1 MRHLGGNDHRDLDE
15 AGNLALLTPRRLVD
29 HLSDL
34 PLLDSVA
41 VRSAGLE
48 KTAYNGAGAL
58 GMVVEKIVA
67 YDVAMSGKRLAREVV
82 HVDYAAVGVT
92 HGDRAVEVAAPL
104 GEFLFDVIHGRFV
117 VLVSGAG
124 TDKRR

>member
-1 MRHLGGNDHRDLDE
+1 MRHLGGDDHRDLDKS
-15 AGNLALLTPRRLVD
+15 GDPALLTPRRLVD

-48 KTAYNGAGAL
+48 KAAYNGAGAL

-67 YDVAMSGKRLAREVV
+67 YDVAMSGKRLARKII
-82 HVDYAAVGVT
+82 HIDYTAVGIT

-104 GEFLFDVIHGRFV
+104 GELLFDVIHGRFV

-124 TDKRR
+124 TDKRQ

>member
-1 MRHLGGNDHRDLDE
+1 MRHLGGDDHRNLDE
-15 AGNLALLTPRRLVD
+15 AGDLALLTPRRLVD

-48 KTAYNGAGAL
+48 KSVYNSACAL

-82 HVDYAAVGVT
+82 HVDYTAVGIT

-104 GEFLFDVIHGRFV
+104 GELLFDVIHGRLLFW
-117 VLVSGAG
+117 VSEAG